1 MRATA
6 KFIRNLSIKTFAM
19 GVIACCCASSC
30 TELDSTAGRNL
41 PKPINARALSRHY
54 VEVSFPGELSSTA
67 EVAGRY
73 MIADSNGAVL
83 PIESARIMEDGSTVL
98 LTTEAQEE
106 KSYYLMV
113 GESGNLEAGPGG
125 VIDIG
130 DASNSGITFFGSASS
145 EPELLSA
152 VPLTNTSILVLFD
165 NKVEQTSAQNILN
178 YHIDNPDLKVLTA
191 VRGTSP
197 NDNTVVL
204 TTSPQTDQKYTLVV
218 ANVKHLTNGLYVDPT
233 ADTVEFFGINRT
245 DTTRPR
251 LLTAVATGYE
261 DVVLTFNEPIEN
273 FIDDV
278 ANYTIVPSLSVLAA
292 IPNEW
297 GTQVTL
303 KIQPLTAGV
312 NYTVTV
318 NNVEDRSFNVIDL
331 VLRTA
336 NFMIPANETVPP
348 RVVSAASIDLT
359 HVLITFNE
367 PVSDNAADPTKYSI
381 SPLLVVVGAEL
392 SEFKTQVL
400 LTTLPQTANLQYTVT
415 VSGITD
421 SVGNP
426 IDQNFDT
433 AMFTYLGVMDPALIA
448 LPPRV
453 IGALAT
459 SDTTVVVTFNK
470 PMDDSADDPSHYGI
484 SGTETAFVYVLDAL
498 RSPDGTQV
506 RLETSP
512 QNDDL
517 YTLQVVGVY
526 DIYGNGLAPPEG
538 PFAPVLGLDP
548 GRATFR
554 GIAPS
559 SIDLQID
566 TDGDGFADWFETAG
580 WEILVGLANGGQKR
594 AFVTSDPYNP
604 DTDGDGFTDGEEN
617 AHSWDPRTDDTDA
630 DRVDDY
636 SEFNRWFSDPAD
648 QDTDNDGIDDETEI
662 NFFKTSPI
670 LDDTDGD
677 GFTDDMELSE
687 LSRNP
692 NVADLPR
699 PNIKATDIRLLINEK
714 YSFQDTEGNTQ
725 TTTSSTESTLT
736 QSQETKF
743 STSDT
748 DVLKVGVEASL
759 EISATPS
766 LTIGGSFGAE
776 WTTQTTNESSQM
788 AQQQY
793 QNSVS
798 RAREISSTRQVTREI
813 VGASVSATVTILN
826 EGDIA
831 FTIGN
836 IEVSALQQGGPGR
849 KQFLPIAT
857 LVPAGGN
864 NSFNLGPLIP
874 ERGPF
879 IFQNTDVFPNLV
891 DNLLREPRG
900 LVLKVAN
907 FDMTDEFGRN
917 FAFTS
922 QEVTDKTSEI
932 RIDFGDGRSES
943 FHVATYGGIDDGG
956 FAGPVDD
963 YVGGF
968 NDLGETAGIPLDF
981 ALQDILG
988 LVKNPPANDA
998 VVAGTDGFANTVAAG
1013 DDVQEIPPATGGL
1026 DDRAIVVSAGANGV
1040 LNTVAL
1046 GGDDQFAKT
1055 VGYDTSSTCN
1065 ELTTER
1071 IFEPDNFGNG
1081 IADTDALG
1089 DDIQVIAVG
1098 APAAAGALVVGPGA
1112 NGVLD
1117 TVRMGDDVRRGPG
1130 DPCTM
1135 NSQCPGG
1142 ACDAREVITRIENSV
1157 NGNRNRFWIALTS
1170 DQIPVGTDVGQV
1182 NLQPGFVILL
1192 AFIQD
1197 VDRDGLPAQ
1206 EEYVHGSSDTD
1217 KDSDDDTLGD
1227 FAEVRIGWVVELL
1240 AGPYQAYPDPR
1251 LPDSDGDGKTDSQEF
1266 AARTDPRLNDTDL
1279 DGIKDN
1285 FELDNVSG
1293 VPSFNLVT
1301 ECTPNGSNNVML
1313 PLEAM
1318 MLDPLNPDSDG
1329 DGLDDGSE
1337 IELGTCPL
1345 DRQDGPQ
1352 FLDSDEDGLTN
1363 AEETTPRTIS
1373 YVNCAGSTINVFNVT
1388 TNPLNGDTDFDGL
1401 PDALEVGKASLGLPA
1416 LSNPEDVDTDN
1427 DGLLDYD
1434 EFANFAFFQYVESEY
1449 PGFILDGATS
1459 QQIGSNPS
1467 DCDSDNDSLTDAFEN
1482 AGSWGVLAFGDESA
1496 RTVQSNPLVADS
1508 DLDGLTDGQEFRGQD
1523 GIGYGMPGD
1532 TGDATDPQDPDTDGD
1547 DRTDGEEVAF
1557 GSNPLRADLG
1567 VAIRI
1572 VAFGDVDGHSGGGN
1586 DWDFY
1591 IQARRPITSQVNTM
1605 LTDQNFSPNASNA
1618 CTNYWQAPGDFTSV
1632 GPPFNLVQF
1641 GLNIGDPVVIEGR
1654 WLDVSGCSGSTI
1666 IANCTMLFSETF
1678 TSEQMASQG
1687 FISHDF
1693 HLTDNDCIVDFT
1705 IEITVN

>member
-19 GVIACCCASSC
+19 GVIACFCASSC

-54 VEVSFPGELSSTA
+54 VEVSFPGALSATA

-98 LTTEAQEE
+98 LTTDAQEE
-106 KSYYLMV
+106 KSYFLMV

-336 NFMIPANETVPP
+336 TFMIPANETVQPQ
-348 RVVSAASIDLT
+348 VVGAAALDCQTIL
-359 HVLITFNE
+359 VTFSE
-367 PVSDNAADPTKYSI
+367 PVSDNAADPSNYTVAPPDLTI
-381 SPLLVVVGAEL
+381 TGAQL
-392 SEFKTQVL
+392 SDFKTQVL
-400 LTTLPQTANLQYTVT
+400 LSVIGMVAGTDYTLTVAN
-415 VSGITD
+415 ITD

-426 IDQNFDT
+426 INPMHDEATFSCEAGVNLDAIGPLPRLVTAASLGNTSVLLAYDRPMGDSAADATHYFIVQTNVNGEVGTLVIQMAEFPDPNDRSLVLLTTTSQNEVTYQVTAVGVTDEQGNPLAPKIGFNGLILQDPSSAVFPGTPPGDMDLVDT
-433 AMFTYLGVMDPALIA
+433 DDDGIA
-448 LPPRV
+448 DNEELR
-453 IGALAT
+453 GR
-459 SDTTVVVTFNK
+459 VVVVELLGGERMDRQVTSSPFIADTDADGLDDYTERTLNINPRDPDTDGDTLVDEREFNFFYSN
-470 PMDDSADDPSHYGI
+470 PADQDSDD
-484 SGTETAFVYVLDAL
+484 
-498 RSPDGTQV
+498 DGTDDG
-506 RLETSP
+506 LEVNFFKTAP
-512 QNDDL
+512 H
-517 YTLQVVGVY
+517 
-526 DIYGNGLAPPEG
+526 LA
-538 PFAPVLGLDP
+538 
-548 GRATFR
+548 
-554 GIAPS
+554 
-559 SIDLQID
+559 D
-566 TDGDGFADWFETAG
+566 TDGDGFD
-580 WEILVGLANGGQKR
+580 
-594 AFVTSDPYNP
+594 
-604 DTDGDGFTDGEEN
+604 DG
-617 AHSWDPRTDDTDA
+617 
-630 DRVDDY
+630 
-636 SEFNRWFSDPAD
+636 
-648 QDTDNDGIDDETEI
+648 
-662 NFFKTSPI
+662 K
-670 LDDTDGD
+670 
-677 GFTDDMELSE
+677 ELYE

-725 TTTSSTESTLT
+725 TTTSSTETTLT

-793 QNSVS
+793 QTSVA

-813 VGASVSATVTILN
+813 VGASVAATVTIVN

-849 KQFLPIAT
+849 KQFLPVAT

-864 NSFNLGPLIP
+864 DTFNLGPLIP

-932 RIDFGDGRSES
+932 RIDFGDGRSEN
-943 FHVATYGGIDDGG
+943 FHVATYGGIDDAGY
-956 FAGPVDD
+956 AGPAGD

-968 NDLGETAGIPLDF
+968 TEFGETAGIPLDF

-1013 DDVQEIPPATGGL
+1013 DDVQEIPPATSGL
-1026 DDRAIVVSAGANGV
+1026 DDRAIVVSAGANGI
-1040 LNTVAL
+1040 LNTAVVS
-1046 GGDDQFAKT
+1046 GDDQFAKT
-1055 VGYDTSSTCN
+1055 KGYDTSPTCN
-1065 ELTTER
+1065 ELTNER
-1071 IFEPDNFGNG
+1071 IIEPPNFGNG
-1081 IADTDALG
+1081 VADTDALG

-1098 APAAAGALVVGPGA
+1098 AVAAPGALVVGPGA

-1117 TVRMGDDVRRGPG
+1117 TVRMGDDVRLGPG
-1130 DPCTM
+1130 DPCTV
-1135 NSQCPGG
+1135 NAQCPGG
-1142 ACDAREVITRIENSV
+1142 ACDGREVITRIENSI

-1206 EEYVHGSSDTD
+1206 EEYLHGSSDTD
-1217 KDSDDDTLGD
+1217 KDSDNDTLGD
-1227 FAEVRIGWVVELL
+1227 FAEVRLGWVVELIS
-1240 AGPYQAYPDPR
+1240 GPYQAYPDPR
-1251 LPDSDGDGKTDSQEF
+1251 LADSDGDGKTDLEEF
-1266 AARTDPRLNDTDL
+1266 VARTDPRLNDTDL

-1285 FELDNVSG
+1285 FECANVSG
-1293 VPSFNLVT
+1293 DPNFNLMM
-1301 ECTPNGSNNVML
+1301 ECGGV
-1313 PLEAM
+1313 LEATE
-1318 MLDPLNPDSDG
+1318 LDPLNPDTDG

-1337 IELGTCPL
+1337 IALGTCPL
-1345 DRQDGPQ
+1345 DREDGPQ

-1363 AEETTPRTIS
+1363 SEEMTPRNIS
-1373 YVNCAGSTINVFNVT
+1373 FVNCSGSTITVFNVT

-1401 PDALEVGKASLGLPA
+1401 PDALEVGKAALGLPA

-1434 EFANFAFFQYVESEY
+1434 EFANFAFFQYVSSEY
-1449 PGFILDGATS
+1449 AGFILDGATS

-1467 DCDSDNDSLTDAFEN
+1467 DCDSDNDTLTDAFEFV
-1482 AGSWGVLAFGDESA
+1482 GSWGVLAFGDESA

-1508 DLDGLTDGQEFRGQD
+1508 DLDGRNDGQEFRGQD